1 MAKNLWLLMISTTRI
16 MDKKQVSLHNT
27 IVAIATAQGISSISI
42 IRISGE
48 GALAIAVKL
57 SHLHDITPRYAHLT
71 TLYTSD
77 NEPIDKAIMLYFS
90 APNSFT
96 GEEIVEFQCHGGMI
110 VSQEILDTIL
120 SYGVRLAEPGEFSKR
135 AFLNGKI
142 DLTEAEAISKLI
154 EAKSVDAAKILARQ
168 LKGEL
173 KDFIENSREG
183 LLKSL
188 AYSEVMIDYAEE
200 DIPNDIMQNILI
212 QLDDL
217 TLEIET
223 IVDASHRRR
232 GLIDGFK
239 VAIIGKP
246 NVGKSSLLN
255 ALLNYDRAI
264 VSEIAGTTRDT
275 IEEEVRIG
283 THIIRLVDTAGI
295 RDSNDTIEK
304 IGIERSLS
312 SIEDAD
318 IIIALFD
325 YARSYDEEDE
335 KIISL
340 LENQKG
346 KHIIVALNKF
356 DLINKFEIQKLNKF
370 NPLKVSAKKSF
381 VKLTQELAL
390 LLDNIGEGEELMLIS
405 TRQIE
410 AVKKAKNEIVEAK
423 KPLLDGE
430 LEFFS
435 YHLQEAVKALSSIS
449 KPYDSEEILDK
460 MFGEFCLG
468 K

>member
-1 MAKNLWLLMISTTRI
+1 MNSIIKVM
-16 MDKKQVSLHNT
+16 HNS
-27 IVAIATAQGISSISI
+27 IAAIATAHGVSSISI
-42 IRISGE
+42 IRVSGE
-48 GALAIAVKL
+48 AALEIAHKISYL
-57 SHLHDITPRYAHLT
+57 ENITPRYAHLT
-71 TLYTSD
+71 SLYNRQND
-77 NEPIDKAIMLYFS
+77 LIDHAIMIYFA
-90 APNSFT
+90 APHSFT

-110 VSQEILDTIL
+110 VAQEILDTIT

-154 EAKSVDAAKILARQ
+154 EAKSVDAAKILAKQ
-168 LKGEL
+168 MKGEL
-173 KDFIENSREG
+173 KEFVNESRDA

-200 DIPNDIMQNILI
+200 DIPDDIMENIVK
-212 QLDDL
+212 QLDEL
-217 TLEIET
+217 TGKIEK

-232 GLIDGFK
+232 GLIEGFK

-255 ALLNYDRAI
+255 ALLSYDRAI

-275 IEEEVRIG
+275 IEEQVRIG

-295 RDSNDTIEK
+295 RESEDTIEK
-304 IGIERSLS
+304 IGIERSIS
-312 SIEDAD
+312 SVEDAD
-318 IIIALFD
+318 IVIALFD
-325 YARSYDEEDE
+325 GSRIFNEEDE
-335 KIISL
+335 KILSIINDL
-340 LENQKG
+340 QD
-346 KHIIVALNKF
+346 KHCIVA
-356 DLINKFEIQKLNKF
+356 INKSDLELKLDRNRLEMF
-370 NPLKVSAKKSF
+370 DPIYVSAKKGF
-381 VKLTQELAL
+381 ERLTVSIENL
-390 LLDNIGEGEELMLIS
+390 LNGIGEGEELMLIS
-405 TRQIE
+405 ARQIE
-410 AVKKAKNEIVEAK
+410 AVNLAKNSIFEAK
-423 KPLLDGE
+423 TPLIDGE

-435 YHLQEAVKALSSIS
+435 YHLQEAVKAISSIS